1 MTSRGVKGSRRVRG
15 RLVLLAGASVL
26 LLTLLPVGEPDGG
39 GPNALS
45 PPSPAQSTTST
56 TTDQQPT
63 EPPATTTATTTIPP
77 IEAVIP
83 LTVDT
88 VIDRIAPSVGFVL
101 TQQGTG
107 SGVVISDELLVT
119 NAHVVWPDQAV
130 SLVFRNGATFKGR
143 VLAIDPFVDLA
154 VVDISR
160 LSRKPPPLALGSTEG
175 IASGDELWI
184 VGYPNPFEF
193 TPEPTV
199 DLGEVTGLIDWEFS
213 GVRWVSVAAPAIGGQ
228 SGGAVVDAAGRL
240 VGISTFGSTSSLTS
254 IGIDDVVARVEE
266 MLAGNPVRGLEPRS
280 IPHAGARR
288 TWDVGLEGEW
298 DQQLFIGWLPATIDV
313 TLAAA
318 GTGLELAART
328 IDGTQLAEGTE
339 RLEFRPGFAFP
350 VVVAA
355 ESRRQSAGQ
364 IDASLPLIAYTDP
377 DHGRV
382 LSRVGTAIGVY
393 DVGRDR
399 DFFYLDLPSGEDVTI
414 TIESAART
422 HLWVYDPDGEVVAED
437 VDESGF
443 IGSSAAVQINARIA
457 GRYIVAL
464 ENSLSTVSGYSVVT
478 R

>member
-1 MTSRGVKGSRRVRG
+1 MTSRGARSSRRVNG
-15 RLVLLAGASVL
+15 LVLLAGASVL
-26 LLTLLPVGEPDGG
+26 LLTLLPAGEPDGD
-39 GPNALS
+39 GPNA
-45 PPSPAQSTTST
+45 PAAATAQSTTST
-56 TTDQQPT
+56 TTDLPPT
-63 EPPATTTATTTIPP
+63 EPPATTAATTTIPP
-77 IEAVIP
+77 IEAVLP

-107 SGVVISDELLVT
+107 SGVVINDELLVT

-199 DLGEVTGLIDWEFS
+199 DLGEVTGLIDWEYS
-213 GVRWVSVAAPAIGGQ
+213 GVRWVTVAAPAIGGQ
-228 SGGAVVDAAGRL
+228 SGGAVVDSAGRL
-240 VGISTFGSTSSLTS
+240 VGISTFGSISSLTS
-254 IGIDDVVARVEE
+254 IGVDDVVARVEE
-266 MLAGNPVRGLEPRS
+266 MLSDNLVRGLEPRS
-280 IPHAGARR
+280 IPHSGARR
-288 TWDVGLEGEW
+288 AWDVALEGAW
-298 DQQLFIGWLPATIDV
+298 DQQLFIGWLPATAEV
-313 TLAAA
+313 TLAAPA
-318 GTGLELAART
+318 SGLELAVRT
-328 IDGTQLAEGTE
+328 IDGSRLAEGIE
-339 RLEFRPGFAFP
+339 QVEFRPGFAFP

-355 ESRRQSAGQ
+355 ESSQPTNGR
-364 IDASLPLIAYTDP
+364 IDVSLPLISYTDP
-377 DHGRV
+377 DDGRV
-382 LSRVGTAIGVY
+382 LSRVGTATGLY

-399 DFFYLDLPSGEDVTI
+399 DFFYLDLAAGEDVTV

-443 IGSSAAVQINARIA
+443 IGSSAAVQVNTRIA
-457 GRYIVAL
+457 GRYVVAL